1 MNGSPPPDP
10 EAAVHADH
18 SPKIAYSYLRFSTAG
33 QEGGD
38 SLRRQ
43 TEAATRWCAANNA
56 LLDESTTYRDLGKSA
71 FLGDHKK
78 NPDRHALAA
87 FLKLTEAGRIPRD
100 GYLLVEALDRLTR
113 EHLRAAVTL
122 FLSILEQGVNIV
134 TTGNGRVFRHDSD
147 DMTDVIIAVVELAR
161 GHGESKRKS
170 EMCGAAWGVK
180 KDAARS
186 DAKTPPTRMC
196 PAWLEVVGV
205 KKVKNGTSWR
215 LDFTE
220 AKYRVKEDAA
230 RTVRTMFEWCAAGM
244 GTFGILQRLIRE
256 KVPPIGRTGKWERSY
271 IRKTL
276 TNPAAMGTYQPQ
288 SGSRKRARDGEPVE
302 GFYPVVV
309 SAALFDAAQRA
320 TRGRDGKS
328 GRPPKAGTFNPFA
341 GLLTDAVTGSKL
353 HVCGSRP
360 HSKRL
365 VSAEAVQKRAERRT
379 FPVVA
384 LVDGLLSLLREL
396 EASELFSDPGA
407 SEVAGLEEKLAAAE
421 SRLAV
426 ATVKW
431 ENDPESQHWQGQVDK
446 WDREK
451 RAVVKDL
458 AEARS
463 RAACP
468 ASAAW
473 AEAVAVMAQADPGR
487 LRQALL
493 ATVEGVPCLFVRR
506 GLDDLAAV
514 QVWFKGGKYRD
525 FLIFNRQARG
535 GAAGDYRAKSLSE
548 VIQPGDL
555 DLRQAD
561 DAARLAQLLGDIDL
575 AGLWEALAPE
585 A

>member
-1 MNGSPPPDP
+1 M
-10 EAAVHADH
+10 HADP
-18 SPKIAYSYLRFSTAG
+18 SLKIAYSYLRFSTAG

-43 TEAATRWCAANNA
+43 TEAAARWCEANAAR
-56 LLDESTTYRDLGKSA
+56 LDESTTYRDLGKSA
-71 FLGDHKK
+71 FLGDHRK

-87 FLKLTEAGRIPRD
+87 FLKLIEAGRIPRD

-170 EMCGAAWGVK
+170 GLCGAAWGAK
-180 KDAARS
+180 KAAARA
-186 DAKTPPTRMC
+186 DGTPPTRMC

-205 KKVKNGTSWR
+205 KKIRRGAGWR
-215 LDFTE
+215 LDFTDAE
-220 AKYRVKEDAA
+220 YRVREDAA
-230 RTVRTMFEWCAAGM
+230 RTVRMMFEWCAAGQ
-244 GTFGILQRLIRE
+244 GTFGILQRLLRE
-256 KVPPIGRTGKWERSY
+256 GVPPIGRTGKWERSY

-288 SGSRKRARDGEPVE
+288 NGSRKRTRDGEPVDD
-302 GFYPVVV
+302 FYPAVV
-309 SAALFDAAQRA
+309 SAALFNAAQRA
-320 TRGRDGKS
+320 IRGRDGKS

-341 GLLTDAVTGSKL
+341 GLLIDAATGGKL

-360 HSKRL
+360 GRKRL
-365 VSAEAVQKRAERRT
+365 VSAEAVQKRAEWRT
-379 FPVVA
+379 FPLSP
-384 LVDGLLSLLREL
+384 LVDGLLSQLREL
-396 EASELFSDPGA
+396 EASDLFSDPGA
-407 SEVAGLEEKLAAAE
+407 SEVEELLGKLASAE
-421 SRLAV
+421 GRLAV
-426 ATVKW
+426 ATAKW
-431 ENDPESQHWQGQVDK
+431 ENDPESDHWQAQVDK

-458 AEARS
+458 AEARA

-473 AEAVAVMAQADPGR
+473 AEAVAAMARDDPGR

-493 ATVEGVPCLFVRR
+493 ATVEIVPCVFVRR
-506 GLDDLAAV
+506 GACDLAGI
-514 QVWFKGGKYRD
+514 QVWFGGGAHRD
-525 FLIFNRQARG
+525 YLIYARAGWSDGTTRREPVWQARSFKDAGLDG
-535 GAAGDYRAKSLSE
+535 G
-548 VIQPGDL
+548 L
-555 DLRQAD
+555 DLRDPDHAT
-561 DAARLAQLLGDIDL
+561 RLAAALGSVKI
-575 AGLWEALAPE
+575 
-585 A
+585 

>member
-1 MNGSPPPDP
+1 VNADP
-10 EAAVHADH
+10 

-33 QEGGD
+33 QEAGD

-43 TEAATRWCAANNA
+43 TEAAARWCEANAAR
-56 LLDESTTYRDLGKSA
+56 LDETTTFRDLGKSA
-71 FLGDHKK
+71 FLGDHRK
-78 NPDRHALAA
+78 NPDRYALAS
-87 FLKLTEAGRIPRD
+87 FLKLIEAGRIPRD

-170 EMCGAAWGVK
+170 GLCGAAWGAK
-180 KDAARS
+180 KAAARA
-186 DAKTPPTRMC
+186 DGTPPTRMC

-205 KKVKNGTSWR
+205 KRVRRGAGWR
-215 LDFTE
+215 LDFTDAE
-220 AKYRVKEDAA
+220 YRVREDAA
-230 RTVRTMFEWCAAGM
+230 RTVRTMFEWCAAGL
-244 GTFGILQRLIRE
+244 GTFGILQRLLRE
-256 KVPPIGRTGKWERSY
+256 GVPPIGRTGKWERSY

-288 SGSRKRARDGEPVE
+288 NGSRKRTRDGEPVE
-302 GFYPVVV
+302 GFYPAVV
-309 SAALFDAAQRA
+309 SAALFDAARRA
-320 TRGRDGKS
+320 MRGRDGKS

-341 GLLTDAVTGSKL
+341 GLLTDAVTGGKL

-360 HSKRL
+360 GTKRL

-396 EASELFSDPGA
+396 EASELFSDPSA
-407 SEVAGLEEKLAAAE
+407 SEVAGLQEKLAAAD

-426 ATVKW
+426 AAAKW
-431 ENDPESQHWQGQVDK
+431 EADPESDHWQSQVDK

-451 RAVVKDL
+451 RAVVRDL

-473 AEAVAVMAQADPGR
+473 AEAVAEMARADPGR

-506 GLDDLAAV
+506 GPDDLAAV
-514 QVWFKGGKYRD
+514 QVWFKGGEHRD
-525 FLIFNRQARG
+525 YLIFNRPARG
-535 GAAGDYRAKSLSE
+535 GASGGWSAASLPPAVAGRLE
-548 VIQPGDL
+548 L
-555 DLRQAD
+555 DLRRRDHARDLEHALLTAD
-561 DAARLAQLLGDIDL
+561 IESLTT
-575 AGLWEALAPE
+575 PE
-585 A
+585 

>member
-1 MNGSPPPDP
+1 
-10 EAAVHADH
+10 VHANP

-43 TEAATRWCAANNA
+43 TEAAARWCEANAAR
-56 LLDESTTYRDLGKSA
+56 LDESTTYRDLGKSA
-71 FLGDHKK
+71 FLGDHRK

-122 FLSILEQGVNIV
+122 FLSILEQGIYIV

-170 EMCGAAWGVK
+170 GLCGAAWGAK
-180 KDAARS
+180 KAAARE
-186 DAKTPPTRMC
+186 DGTPTTRMC

-205 KKVKNGTSWR
+205 KRVRRGAGWR
-215 LDFTE
+215 LDFTD
-220 AKYRVKEDAA
+220 AKYRVREDAA
-230 RTVRTMFEWCAAGM
+230 RTVRMMFEWCAAGQ
-244 GTFGILQRLIRE
+244 GTFGILQRLLRE
-256 KVPPIGRTGKWERSY
+256 GVPPIGRTGKWERSY

-276 TNPAAMGTYQPQ
+276 TNPAVMGTYQPQ
-288 SGSRKRARDGEPVE
+288 NGSRKRTRDGEPVDD
-302 GFYPVVV
+302 FYPEVV
-309 SAALFDAAQRA
+309 SAALFNAVQKAI
-320 TRGRDGKS
+320 RGRDGKS

-341 GLLTDAVTGSKL
+341 GLLIDAATGGKL

-360 HSKRL
+360 GSKRL
-365 VSAEAVQKRAERRT
+365 VSAEAVQKRAEWRT
-379 FPVVA
+379 FPLSP
-384 LVDGLLSLLREL
+384 LVDGLLSQLREL

-407 SEVAGLEEKLAAAE
+407 SEVEELLGKLASAE
-421 SRLAV
+421 GRLAV
-426 ATVKW
+426 ATAKW
-431 ENDPESQHWQGQVDK
+431 ENDPESDHWQAQVDK

-458 AEARS
+458 AEART

-473 AEAVAVMAQADPGR
+473 AEAVAAMARDDPGR

-493 ATVEGVPCLFVRR
+493 ATVEIVPCVFVHR
-506 GLDDLAAV
+506 GARDLAAV
-514 QVWFKGGKYRD
+514 QVFFSGGGCRSYLILSRAGWSNGTTQRERRWEARSFKDAGLDGG
-525 FLIFNRQARG
+525 
-535 GAAGDYRAKSLSE
+535 
-548 VIQPGDL
+548 L
-555 DLRQAD
+555 DLRRAD
-561 DAARLAQLLGDIDL
+561 HATRL
-575 AGLWEALAPE
+575 ERALASVTI
-585 A
+585 